1 MGAGSIP
8 AAGVTQNKRK
18 DREVGGLDAKD
29 LAYKDYLAGMKYKD
43 IAEKYNVSLNT
54 VKSWKT
60 RNGWNRKEGAPDKKV
75 CTQKEKGAHKKKG
88 GQPGNKNAAGHGAP
102 SENKNAEKHGFFSKW
117 LPPETLS
124 IMQEIE
130 EKTPIDRL
138 WDQIM
143 IQYTAIIRAQRLM
156 FVKDQ
161 QDKTIEITSQSD
173 MGVSYDIQQA
183 WDKQSKF
190 LQAQSRAMTTLNGMI
205 KQYEEMCRNADEQKE
220 IAEERLARI
229 AKNKAE
235 TNRISETKA
244 QTGGMTVSV
253 VMSSEVAEYAE

>member
-1 MGAGSIP
+1 MTLPRIRSPERDKAFEIYKNSGGTLELVRIADEL
-8 AAGVTQNKRK
+8 GVPEGTVRGWKNKDKWEQNINGTFQKKKRNAPK
-18 DREVGGLDAKD
+18 K
-29 LAYKDYLAGMKYKD
+29 KQ
-43 IAEKYNVSLNT
+43 
-54 VKSWKT
+54 
-60 RNGWNRKEGAPDKKV
+60 GAPK
-75 CTQKEKGAHKKKG
+75 
-88 GQPGNKNAAGHGAP
+88 GNKNAAGHGAP

-117 LPPETLS
+117 LPAETMS

-130 EKTPIDRL
+130 ERSALDLL

-156 FVKDQ
+156 YVKDQ
-161 QDKTIEITSQSD
+161 KDLSKEITMKGEGITSWD
-173 MGVSYDIQQA
+173 VQQA

-229 AKNKAE
+229 AKIKAE